1 MGEVKMSDM
10 TTIRSIEQERARFA
24 YDHVKSVSKEKY
36 NDKYKSYVKKIPML
50 IKTNGLGPTF
60 AFIMSKKREEK
71 ENGPYHSIYE
81 QTTDWLL
88 KDNNPFNINVNNDLV
103 KNIISLDSKTYR
115 LMTNEV
121 LFLFKWII
129 RFADGL
135 IEEGSENDGTGNN

>member
-1 MGEVKMSDM
+1 MGEVKMSEI
-10 TTIRSIEQERARFA
+10 TTMRGIEQERAKFA
-24 YDHVKSVSKEKY
+24 YDCVKDVNEKY

-71 ENGPYHSIYE
+71 GKGPYQSIYE
-81 QTTDWLL
+81 QTTDWLS
-88 KDNNPFNINVNNDLV
+88 KDNNPFNISTSDDLV
-103 KNIISLDSKTYR
+103 NHIISLDSKTYR

-135 IEEGSENDGTGNN
+135 IEEGNKNDGTRRK

>member
-10 TTIRSIEQERARFA
+10 TTIRSIEQERALFA
-24 YDHVKSVSKEKY
+24 YDRVKSVSKEKY

-50 IKTNGLGPTF
+50 IKTNGLGSTF
-60 AFIMSKKREEK
+60 AYVKEKSKNE
-71 ENGPYHSIYE
+71 PAYQSIYE
-81 QTTDWLL
+81 QTKDWLL
-88 KDNNPFNINVNNDLV
+88 QDNNPFNISASEDLV
-103 KNIISLDSKTYR
+103 KNIISLDSQTYR

-135 IEEGSENDGTGNN
+135 IEEGSENDGKRKD

>member
-10 TTIRSIEQERARFA
+10 TTMRSIEQERAQFA
-24 YDHVKSVSKEKY
+24 YKCALEGSKI
-36 NDKYKSYVKKIPML
+36 DKKTAYKSYVKKIPML

-71 ENGPYHSIYE
+71 GKPYELIYE
-81 QTTDWLL
+81 QTKKWLL
-88 KDNNPFNINVNNDLV
+88 QDNNPFKINIKNDLV